1 MTHSVQE
8 LREALDAEARTVRL
22 QVSYDAIRARARRRR
37 TIKLG
42 IGATVLV
49 LSFAAAAVPVA
60 LTRDDGPTGIADASG
75 PTAVAPILME
85 PPTKDDPIATGVRLG
100 DRRELVLYYDIGL
113 ELGGRDASGLINPL
127 PFMVATTVEWQRP
140 TIFDS
145 LLYDAPTINGS
156 NVIVGGVRGSPA
168 RITAV
173 IDGNEVDAGYVRIG
187 DAGGLY
193 WVQGM
198 GEVRPT
204 TPPKLRAYDS
214 HGVLV
219 DSVG

>member
-1 MTHSVQE
+1 MTHSVQD
-8 LREALDAEARTVRL
+8 LREALDAESRTVRL

-37 TIKLG
+37 TIKLT
-42 IGATVLV
+42 IGATALA
-49 LSFAAAAVPVA
+49 LALAAAVAPVA
-60 LTRDDGPTGIADASG
+60 LTGEDGPNGIADTS
-75 PTAVAPILME
+75 APAMAAPVLAE
-85 PPTKDDPIATGVRLG
+85 PPTKDDPIATGVRLDDG
-100 DRRELVLYYDIGL
+100 RELVLYYDIGL
-113 ELGGRDASGLINPL
+113 ELGGRDASGVISPL
-127 PFMVATTVEWQRP
+127 SFKVATTVEWPRP

-145 LLYDAPTINGS
+145 LFYDARTIDGS

-187 DAGGLY
+187 DAGGLF

-214 HGVLV
+214 HGLLV